1 MRTARFALALTLI
14 AAPAFAASPAPQTFP
29 GGPGAIVLAGKCTKL
44 VVGKL
49 DASKNC
55 KAELASVTA
64 PNGTVTFIFTSEG
77 KMLGFAGDG
86 KTIKPAANGNVRL
99 SLNQVVSGAG
109 KTMTGEV
116 KAAGTC
122 TFGNPY
128 AGKAIVIE
136 CSAESKDSKFTGSFR
151 TVGDQPSKK

>member
-1 MRTARFALALTLI
+1 MRTAGLILATNLI
-14 AAPAFAASPAPQTFP
+14 VLSAGAVSAQTFP
-29 GGPGAIVLAGKCTKL
+29 GGPGAIVVSGKCAKL

-49 DASKNC
+49 DASKGC

-86 KTIKPAANGNVRL
+86 KTIKKASNGNVRL
-99 SLNQVVSGAG
+99 ALNLVVSGAG
-109 KTMTGEV
+109 TTVTGQV

-122 TFGNPY
+122 TFGNAY
-128 AGKAIVIE
+128 GGKPVAIE
-136 CSAESKDSKFTGSFR
+136 CSAESKDTTFTGSFR
-151 TVGDQPSKK
+151 TDGKKPTKK